1 MKYIIGDVFRLRING
16 ETAKWIIIEINKT
29 KNQYKLRKISNQNKI
44 ITLDADIDYFD
55 KRVYKRFSHAKI
67 AGCVIEK
74 GQYPEQEVVSMFLK

>member
-16 ETAKWIIIEINKT
+16 EIARWVVIEINKN
-29 KNQYKLRKISNQNKI
+29 KNQYKLRKISNEYKI

-55 KRVYKRFSHAKI
+55 RMVFKKFSHVKI

-74 GQYPEQEVVSMFLK
+74 KEYPEQEVISGFLK